1 MPPKTTKTKSRKTK
15 VKKEVVINQEQ
26 VDSNNEEPIKDYETN
41 VISVEYEVGKT
52 HGEIARLEKKLR
64 REAELNKKK

>member
-1 MPPKTTKTKSRKTK
+1 MPPKSTKSRKTK
-15 VKKEVVINQEQ
+15 VKKEVIINQEQ

-52 HGEIARLEKKLR
+52 HGQIARLERKLR
-64 REAELNKKK
+64 REAQEKQKNK